1 MSVQELD
8 LREFRAL
15 AHASV
20 GQILSYYRGDNVEM
34 TGR

>member
-15 AHASV
+15 AHASE
-20 GQILSYYRGDNVEM
+20 GQILSYYRGDNAEM

>member
-15 AHASV
+15 AHAGV
-20 GQILSYYRGDNVEM
+20 GQILSYYRGDNAEM